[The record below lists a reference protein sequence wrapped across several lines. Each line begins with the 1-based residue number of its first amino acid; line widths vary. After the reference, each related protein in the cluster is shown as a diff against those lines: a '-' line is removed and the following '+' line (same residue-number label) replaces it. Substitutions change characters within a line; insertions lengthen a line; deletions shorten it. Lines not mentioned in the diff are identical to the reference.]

1 MRGAGI
7 FLFGK
12 YLSIIII
19 CLKMDQRSNAG
30 ECIKSLL
37 LFTTESQNDKGRIQ
51 VVSPGQ
57 NPKTR
62 KVNKSQLCVLR

>member
-1 MRGAGI
+1 
-7 FLFGK
+7 
-12 YLSIIII
+12 
-19 CLKMDQRSNAG
+19 MDQRSNAG

-62 KVNKSQLCVLR
+62 KVNTSQLCVLR